1 MKAGQ
6 RQKLTYKR
14 EMCACIYVGKFVCTA
29 KTNMSIFVR
38 PVRAAADTSHERR
51 EEQRAFHGLARNQ
64 TRVALPAA
72 SPHPAPDLDSTSSV
86 PLRSLHD
93 DEFSTDD
100 EDEVSSNTPEFLAE
114 ILRNF
119 EVREKQLEERKI
131 ELDEKEK
138 NMFEQ
143 YEAWENEMLHKAT
156 VEPEKLSAFTKIEA
170 AEKQKLQDES
180 MKLQKDLTTCQAE
193 KNELKKNIEEISART
208 HNVELLS
215 EETIKKIREEIKEEE
230 KLAKEATIKRLEDDK
245 SALEARLRAVERPS
259 TTDDL
264 NAKNATNDDKER
276 QSLLEQIRIK
286 IKEAGDRRKNQITPT
301 NLLNMFKDNGD
312 ILASNEI
319 IKYMLNKDGT
329 KSIDWKGMGIN
340 GKKTEIQVHYF
351 ETKLKELADV
361 KTLNELL
368 DRISKPTYK
377 WK

>member
-1 MKAGQ
+1 
-6 RQKLTYKR
+6 
-14 EMCACIYVGKFVCTA
+14 
-29 KTNMSIFVR
+29 MSIFVR